1 MSNLRQ
7 GVLRAV
13 RLLPEVVKIGIE
25 TETALSSVQGE
36 EQLLNEEVSAK
47 KEETTFTPPD
57 PMAELNERIAALQKA
72 VDAAEASK
80 RQSQEKISALEAE
93 LAGVRDAATRRER
106 EMAAEVRAAGEQ
118 ARAEGSARGHAEGLE
133 NGYKAGLEK
142 VRAEIETQYRDKFA
156 NLVAALEGV
165 SAKLEENFA
174 ELVALNQPRMLR
186 LWQEM
191 LEKMLQRETTLT
203 PDAVLK
209 VLADVLSRL
218 SDKNHVLIYVSPE
231 DLALLEDRMHGEFE
245 DILRG
250 VKHLE
255 LKPDTNVD
263 RGSCLVETNLGVYDA
278 RWRTQLE
285 QIDSA
290 MEKLFRKLGKAPG
303 EDGKRGRKK
312 TEEAA
317 AEPVESA
324 KKKTTRKA
332 APRKKALGPN
342 TTFVKAEAEEPDA

>member
-1 MSNLRQ
+1 MSNFRQ

-25 TETALSSVQGE
+25 TETALSSIQGE
-36 EQLLNEEVSAK
+36 EQLFNEEVFAG
-47 KEETTFTPPD
+47 KEETFSMPD
-57 PMAELNERIAALQKA
+57 PIAELNGRIAELQA
-72 VDAAEASK
+72 TLEAAEAAT
-80 RQSQEKISALEAE
+80 RRSQERISALEAE
-93 LAGVRDAATRRER
+93 LAGVRAASTQKER
-106 EMAAEVRAAGEQ
+106 EMTAGIETTREQ
-118 ARAEGSARGHAEGLE
+118 ARVEGSARGHAEGLE
-133 NGYKAGLEK
+133 NGYKAGLDK
-142 VRAEIETQYRDKFA
+142 IRTEIETQYREKFA
-156 NLVAALEGV
+156 NLVVVLESV

-191 LEKMLQRETTLT
+191 LKRMLQRETVLA

-231 DLALLEDRMHGEFE
+231 DLALLEDRMYGEFE
-245 DILRG
+245 DLLRS

-263 RGSCLVETNLGVYDA
+263 KGSCLVETNLGVYDA

-290 MEKLFRKLGKAPG
+290 MEKLFRKLGKVPE
-303 EDGKRGRKK
+303 EDFERGGKK
-312 TEEAA
+312 TAGAA
-317 AEPVESA
+317 GNPAGPV
-324 KKKTTRKA
+324 KQKTTRKT
-332 APRKKALGPN
+332 APQKKALGPN
-342 TTFVKAEAEEPDA
+342 TTFAKAEADGPDA